1 MKNEQTEVRALKAHL
16 ALNVRNVATS
26 IEFYKKMFGSVTE
39 LFSSSSA
46 EPVAETVQM
55 APLAPARMAPAA
67 KAVPQKRADAAPS
80 VKVATAH

>member
-1 MKNEQTEVRALKAHL
+1 
-16 ALNVRNVATS
+16 
-26 IEFYKKMFGSVTE
+26 MFGSVTE